1 MHSLARTGLLL
12 VLLAAYVGATVRP
25 ALVAGSG
32 GAFDALAPEA
42 RFIERAIGERRFG
55 DALPVALD
63 LRRAHVREP
72 LVAYW
77 LATIYQGLDRA
88 ADARSAWDDFRRLT
102 GSTGG
107 LNAD

>member
-1 MHSLARTGLLL
+1 MNSLARTGLLL
-12 VLLAAYVGATVRP
+12 ALLAAYVGATVRP

-32 GAFDALAPEA
+32 GGFDALAPEA

-63 LRRAHVREP
+63 LRRAHDREP

-77 LATIYQGLDRA
+77 LATVYQGLGRA
-88 ADARSAWDDFRRLT
+88 ADARAAWDDFHRLT

-107 LNAD
+107 VNAD

>member
-1 MHSLARTGLLL
+1 MHSLARAGLLL
-12 VLLAAYVGATVRP
+12 GLLTLYVGATVRP
-25 ALVAGSG
+25 ALMAGSREG
-32 GAFDALAPEA
+32 FDALAPEA

-63 LRRAHVREP
+63 LQRAHDREP

-77 LATIYQGLDRA
+77 LATIYQGLGRV
-88 ADARSAWDDFRRLT
+88 ADARGAWDDFHRLT

-107 LNAD
+107 ANAD